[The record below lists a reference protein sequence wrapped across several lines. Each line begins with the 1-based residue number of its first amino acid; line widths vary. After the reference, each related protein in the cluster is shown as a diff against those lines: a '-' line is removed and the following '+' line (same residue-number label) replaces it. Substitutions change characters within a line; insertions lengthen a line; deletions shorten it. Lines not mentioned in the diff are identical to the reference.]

1 MFILV
6 SQMYSDEI
14 HVLMAVVTYK
24 TKMFKPR
31 LGVCSTWLAGMSPG
45 TIVPLW
51 VKKGTIAFPTDPACP
66 VVMVGPG
73 MFVKTFN
80 QELNILTFQCLV
92 VKRDCDSIYG
102 SNCIA

>member
-1 MFILV
+1 
-6 SQMYSDEI
+6 MYPDEI

-31 LGVCSTWLAGMSPG
+31 LGVCSTWLACISPG

-73 MFVKTFN
+73 MLVKTFN
-80 QELNILTFQCLV
+80 QELNILTLQCQVAEHDRNYLY
-92 VKRDCDSIYG
+92 DSY
-102 SNCIA
+102 C